1 MASFIQTNCT
11 SCADCESVCP
21 TFSIF
26 RGRNQFV
33 IDTDT
38 CEDCGYCILACQVSA
53 IVGAVPPPVPVN
65 EPKQE
70 SKAEEAKEVVP
81 AESKPKA

>member
-1 MASFIQTNCT
+1 MASFIQQSCT

-38 CEDCGYCILACQVSA
+38 CEDCGFCSLACQVSA
-53 IVGAVPPPVPVN
+53 IV
-65 EPKQE
+65 
-70 SKAEEAKEVVP
+70 
-81 AESKPKA
+81 SKPEVKVEVKADTEPAGKKS